1 MNSWRFEVPGPAVGK
16 GRPRFGNGR
25 TFTDKKTAAYEN
37 LVALQAQAHNIP
49 WIEGHVKV
57 DVVVAKQVLKSM
69 SKKKKALAISGVYA
83 VGKPDLDNVMKS
95 ILDGL
100 NGVIYRDDSQVAAM
114 SISRI
119 WVELASKVIVS
130 VTEIK

>member
-1 MNSWRFEVPGPAVGK
+1 MNSWMFEIPGPAVGK

-25 TFTDKKTAAYEN
+25 AFTDSKTVAYEN
-37 LVALQAQAHNIP
+37 LVALEAQARNIP
-49 WIEGHVKV
+49 WIEGNVKV
-57 DVVVAKQVLKSM
+57 DVVVAKQLLKTM
-69 SKKKKALAISGVYA
+69 SKKKRALALAGVYA
-83 VGKPDLDNVMKS
+83 SSKPDLDNVLKS

-100 NGVIYRDDSQVAAM
+100 NGVIYRDDSQVVAM

-119 WVELASKVIVS
+119 WTELASKVIVS

>member
-1 MNSWRFEVPGPAVGK
+1 MNSWMFEIPGPAVGK

-25 TFTDKKTAAYEN
+25 AFTDSKTAAYEN
-37 LVALQAQAHNIP
+37 LVALEAQARNIP
-49 WIEGHVKV
+49 WVEGNVKV
-57 DVVVAKQVLKSM
+57 DVVVAKQLLKTM
-69 SKKKKALAISGVYA
+69 SKKKRALALAGVYA
-83 VGKPDLDNVMKS
+83 SSKPDLDNVLKS

-100 NGVIYRDDSQVAAM
+100 NGVIYRDDSQVVAM

-119 WVELASKVIVS
+119 WTELASKVIVS